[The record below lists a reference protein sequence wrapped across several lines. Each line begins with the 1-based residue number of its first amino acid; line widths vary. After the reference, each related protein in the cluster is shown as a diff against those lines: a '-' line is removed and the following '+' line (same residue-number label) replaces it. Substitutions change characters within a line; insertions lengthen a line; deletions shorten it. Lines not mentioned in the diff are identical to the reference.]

1 MMKKRK
7 FGSGGMPSIRES
19 AESAERVKK
28 LNDAEGLR
36 MGVGP
41 KPKKKPMPATRSIR
55 PSMKD
60 IVAAGN
66 RASKKDYED
75 MEAVKKYAK
84 GGNVKRYAD
93 GDLAMS
99 GAAVDLEA
107 AARRG
112 ENLRELGR
120 MNLSVPKIAAAKP
133 KPKPAA
139 AKPATSGMSDA
150 EIRKFMSDNDRGAD
164 ASARAAVKPAATKPA
179 ARQEPRVGLHNLGNV
194 LKSTRKFGES
204 IGFRSA
210 PRPEAAKPAAAK
222 PAAAKPAA
230 AKPAAAKPA
239 AAKPAAAKP
248 AAAKPAAAK
257 PAARQEPRVGLQNIG
272 NPFAAM
278 RKFGESIGFRS
289 APRPEA
295 AKPAAAKP
303 AAAKPAAAK
312 PAAAKPAAAKPA
324 TRGMS
329 DAQIRKFMSD
339 NDRAADRS
347 LAAKPATRGMSDAQ
361 IRKFMSDNDKAA
373 NRSLDDT
380 KIRKYM
386 QGLNADADRSLAAMK
401 AKKEAKMASD
411 IGKATTASLSAAA
424 SRAIPR
430 TPGMP
435 TKGASGKPVKPATR
449 GMSDAEIRKF
459 MRDNERG
466 YEETAARKLANPIS
480 RTAKATGTAAKP
492 RLVEPKYAKG
502 GSVTR
507 GDGIAKKG
515 HTKGKIC

>member
-7 FGSGGMPSIRES
+7 FGSGGMPSMKES
-19 AESAERVKK
+19 MESGNRVSRQVGAETKK
-28 LNDAEGLR
+28 L
-36 MGVGP
+36 
-41 KPKKKPMPATRSIR
+41 MPATRSTR
-55 PSMKD
+55 PSVGD
-60 IVAAGN
+60 AIASGN
-66 RASKKDYED
+66 RMSKKNAED
-75 MEAVKKYAK
+75 LKAVKKYAK

-112 ENLRELGR
+112 ENLRELDR
-120 MNLSVPKIAAAKP
+120 MDTSVSKIEAPAKKQSFSAAFAAA
-133 KPKPAA
+133 
-139 AKPATSGMSDA
+139 
-150 EIRKFMSDNDRGAD
+150 RKRGD
-164 ASARAAVKPAATKPA
+164 KTFTWNGGSYGTKM
-179 ARQEPRVGLHNLGNV
+179 
-194 LKSTRKFGES
+194 KGE
-204 IGFRSA
+204 GD
-210 PRPEAAKPAAAK
+210 
-222 PAAAKPAA
+222 
-230 AKPAAAKPA
+230 
-239 AAKPAAAKP
+239 
-248 AAAKPAAAK
+248 
-257 PAARQEPRVGLQNIG
+257 
-272 NPFAAM
+272 
-278 RKFGESIGFRS
+278 
-289 APRPEA
+289 
-295 AKPAAAKP
+295 
-303 AAAKPAAAK
+303 
-312 PAAAKPAAAKPA
+312 KPA

-347 LAAKPATRGMSDAQ
+347 LATKPATSGMSDAE
-361 IRKFMSDNDKAA
+361 IRKFMSDNDRAA

-435 TKGASGKPVKPATR
+435 MKSGAGKPATS

-466 YEETAARKLANPIS
+466 YEETAARKTPNPI
-480 RTAKATGTAAKP
+480 RRVAEATGTAAKR

-507 GDGIAKKG
+507 ADGCAVRGK
-515 HTKGKIC
+515 TKGKMV

>member
-1 MMKKRK
+1 MMHKRK
-7 FGSGGMPSIRES
+7 FGAGGPAKRPTPTPADRAAARAQDEMLKKAKVTKSEAATIASANRSEGGTHKKGGMIKR
-19 AESAERVKK
+19 
-28 LNDAEGLR
+28 
-36 MGVGP
+36 
-41 KPKKKPMPATRSIR
+41 
-55 PSMKD
+55 
-60 IVAAGN
+60 
-66 RASKKDYED
+66 
-75 MEAVKKYAK
+75 
-84 GGNVKRYAD
+84 RYAD
-93 GDLAMS
+93 GGMA
-99 GAAVDLEA
+99 GAAIDLEA

-112 ENLRELGR
+112 ENLRELDR
-120 MNLSVPKIAAAKP
+120 MNLSVPKIAAAKPKP

-164 ASARAAVKPAATKPA
+164 ASARNKVTKPAARQEPRVGLHNLKNVLGSTRKFGESIGFRNTPRPEADKPAATKPA
-179 ARQEPRVGLHNLGNV
+179 ARQEPRVGLQNSKNV
-194 LKSTRKFGES
+194 LGSTRKFGES
-204 IGFRSA
+204 IGFRNT
-210 PRPEAAKPAAAK
+210 PRPEADKP
-222 PAAAKPAA
+222 
-230 AKPAAAKPA
+230 
-239 AAKPAAAKP
+239 
-248 AAAKPAAAK
+248 AAK

-272 NPFAAM
+272 NPFASM
-278 RKFGESIGFRS
+278 RKFGESIGFRNT
-289 APRPEA
+289 PRPEA
-295 AKPAAAKP
+295 AKPAATKPAAAKP

-312 PAAAKPAAAKPA
+312 PAA
-324 TRGMS
+324 RSGMS

-361 IRKFMSDNDKAA
+361 IRKFMSDNDRAA

-380 KIRKYM
+380 KIRKFM
-386 QGLNADADRSLAAMK
+386 SDNDRAADRSLAATK

-435 TKGASGKPVKPATR
+435 MRSGAGKPATS

-466 YEETAARKLANPIS
+466 YEETAARKTPNPIS

-502 GSVTR
+502 GFVSKR
-507 GDGIAKKG
+507 ADGIAKKG
-515 HTKGKIC
+515 HTKGRIC

>member
-1 MMKKRK
+1 MMHKRK
-7 FGSGGMPSIRES
+7 FGAGGPAKRPTPTPADRAAARAQDEMLKKAKVTKSEAATIASANRSEGGTHKKGGMIKR
-19 AESAERVKK
+19 
-28 LNDAEGLR
+28 
-36 MGVGP
+36 
-41 KPKKKPMPATRSIR
+41 
-55 PSMKD
+55 
-60 IVAAGN
+60 
-66 RASKKDYED
+66 
-75 MEAVKKYAK
+75 
-84 GGNVKRYAD
+84 RYAD
-93 GDLAMS
+93 GGMA
-99 GAAVDLEA
+99 GAAIDLEA

-112 ENLRELGR
+112 ENLRELDR
-120 MNLSVPKIAAAKP
+120 MNLSVPKIAAAKPKP

-164 ASARAAVKPAATKPA
+164 ASARNKVTKPA
-179 ARQEPRVGLHNLGNV
+179 ARQEPRVGLHNLKNV
-194 LKSTRKFGES
+194 LGSTRKFGES
-204 IGFRSA
+204 IGFRNT
-210 PRPEAAKPAAAK
+210 PRPEADKP
-222 PAAAKPAA
+222 
-230 AKPAAAKPA
+230 
-239 AAKPAAAKP
+239 
-248 AAAKPAAAK
+248 AAK

-272 NPFAAM
+272 NPFASM
-278 RKFGESIGFRS
+278 RKFGESIGFRNT
-289 APRPEA
+289 PRPEA
-295 AKPAAAKP
+295 AKPAATKPAAAKP

-312 PAAAKPAAAKPA
+312 PAA
-324 TRGMS
+324 RSGMS

-361 IRKFMSDNDKAA
+361 IRKFMSDNDRAA

-380 KIRKYM
+380 KIRKFM
-386 QGLNADADRSLAAMK
+386 SDNDRAADRSLAATK

-435 TKGASGKPVKPATR
+435 MRSGAGKPATS

-466 YEETAARKLANPIS
+466 YEETAARKTPNPIS

-502 GSVTR
+502 GFVSKR
-507 GDGIAKKG
+507 ADGIAKKG
-515 HTKGKIC
+515 HTKGRIC

>member
-1 MMKKRK
+1 
-7 FGSGGMPSIRES
+7 
-19 AESAERVKK
+19 
-28 LNDAEGLR
+28 
-36 MGVGP
+36 
-41 KPKKKPMPATRSIR
+41 
-55 PSMKD
+55 MKD

-194 LKSTRKFGES
+194 LKST
-204 IGFRSA
+204 
-210 PRPEAAKPAAAK
+210 
-222 PAAAKPAA
+222 
-230 AKPAAAKPA
+230 
-239 AAKPAAAKP
+239 
-248 AAAKPAAAK
+248 
-257 PAARQEPRVGLQNIG
+257 
-272 NPFAAM
+272 

>member
-7 FGSGGMPSIRES
+7 FGAGGPAKR
-19 AESAERVKK
+19 
-28 LNDAEGLR
+28 
-36 MGVGP
+36 
-41 KPKKKPMPATRSIR
+41 PMPTPADRAAARAQDEMLKKVKVTKREADTIASANRSEGGTH
-55 PSMKD
+55 K
-60 IVAAGN
+60 
-66 RASKKDYED
+66 
-75 MEAVKKYAK
+75 K

-120 MNLSVPKIAAAKP
+120 MNLSVPKVAAA

-139 AKPATSGMSDA
+139 AKPATRGMSDA
-150 EIRKFMSDNDRGAD
+150 EIRKFMSANDRGAD
-164 ASARAAVKPAATKPA
+164 ASARAAVKPAAAKPA
-179 ARQEPRVGLHNLGNV
+179 ARQEPRVGLHNLENV

-204 IGFRSA
+204 IGFRNA
-210 PRPEAAKPAAAK
+210 PRSEEAKPAAAK
-222 PAAAKPAA
+222 PA

-272 NPFAAM
+272 NPFSAM

-289 APRPEA
+289 APRSEE
-295 AKPAAAKP
+295 AKP

-339 NDRAADRS
+339 NDKAADRS
-347 LAAKPATRGMSDAQ
+347 LDDTK
-361 IRKFMSDNDKAA
+361 IRKFMSDNDKA
-373 NRSLDDT
+373 
-380 KIRKYM
+380 
-386 QGLNADADRSLAAMK
+386 ADRSLAAMK

-430 TPGMP
+430 RPGMP
-435 TKGASGKPVKPATR
+435 MKSGAGKPATS

-466 YEETAARKLANPIS
+466 YGETAARKLANPIS

-507 GDGIAKKG
+507 ADGCAVRGK
-515 HTKGKIC
+515 TKGKMV

>member
-7 FGSGGMPSIRES
+7 FGTGGMPSIEES
-19 AESAERVKK
+19 RKSGDRAEKMNRDEMQF
-28 LNDAEGLR
+28 
-36 MGVGP
+36 MGVGQ
-41 KPKKKPMPATRSIR
+41 KPKKKPVPATRSTR
-55 PSMKD
+55 PSVGD
-60 IVAAGN
+60 AIASGN
-66 RASKKDYED
+66 RMSKKNYED
-75 MEAVKKYAK
+75 AEAVKKYAN

-139 AKPATSGMSDA
+139 TKPATSGMSDA

-164 ASARAAVKPAATKPA
+164 ASARAAVKPAAAKPA

-230 AKPAAAKPA
+230 AKPAAAE
-239 AAKPAAAKP
+239 
-248 AAAKPAAAK
+248 PAAAK

-289 APRPEA
+289 APRSE
-295 AKPAAAKP
+295 
-303 AAAKPAAAK
+303 AAK

-329 DAQIRKFMSD
+329 D
-339 NDRAADRS
+339 
-347 LAAKPATRGMSDAQ
+347 TQ

-373 NRSLDDT
+373 DRSLDDT
-380 KIRKYM
+380 QIRKYV
-386 QGLNADADRSLAAMK
+386 QGLNADADRSLAATKAMK
-401 AKKEAKMASD
+401 DKKEAEEKRLASN
-411 IGKATTASLSAAA
+411 IGRATTASLSDAA

-430 TPGMP
+430 TPGM
-435 TKGASGKPVKPATR
+435 
-449 GMSDAEIRKF
+449 
-459 MRDNERG
+459 
-466 YEETAARKLANPIS
+466 
-480 RTAKATGTAAKP
+480 
-492 RLVEPKYAKG
+492 AKG
-502 GSVTR
+502 GSVSSR
-507 GDGIAKKG
+507 ADGCA
-515 HTKGKIC
+515 TKGKTRGRIV